1 MWKAFMNQAAV
12 CVKQVRTIQKVISLP
27 RTLIIIIDNISFS
40 KAIRTTTAIDE
51 SVDYAVIGLG
61 PFNTLWWKGSHGL
74 ENLHP

>member
-61 PFNTLWWKGSHGL
+61 PFNTL
-74 ENLHP
+74 